1 MPAGETYN
9 QYYDM
14 YCGDTFNYLWY
25 NIYDMDVAKNV
36 KMSIRAPKTVLS
48 IGPDFGEATYE
59 CKNSSNSIISDSIPS
74 GYTKDSGPY
83 TRSNTINGAS
93 GAEFWIRPYWN
104 DSSYS
109 LSVKCDFKVN
119 YSGESYN
126 IKKGD
131 KCYLVHNGY
140 VMGWMEITGMEEK
153 KFVCNTTGKEWNGK
167 FILRSGPFH
176 YLDNKIKMKGFQG
189 FRYFSIDDYQ

>member
-1 MPAGETYN
+1 MPNNLNLVKLLE
-9 QYYDM
+9 
-14 YCGDTFNYLWY
+14 
-25 NIYDMDVAKNV
+25 NV
-36 KMSIRAPKTVLS
+36 INTER
-48 IGPDFGEATYE
+48 
-59 CKNSSNSIISDSIPS
+59 SIIVTIPS
-74 GYTKDSGPY
+74 NISWSDYEKELKKVEDY
-83 TRSNTINGAS
+83 SNELN
-93 GAEFWIRPYWN
+93 Y
-104 DSSYS
+104 
-109 LSVKCDFKVN
+109 KVPFFPK
-119 YSGESYN
+119 G